1 MVGDTVRIGLLGCG
15 NVGAAVVRMLVEH
28 AEDIERRA
36 GARIEVARVA
46 VRDPDRPRDVPL
58 GREAF
63 TADPWE
69 VVRDPAVDVVVELMG
84 GIEPARSL
92 IEGAFAAGRP
102 VVTAN
107 KELLAA
113 HGGELF
119 EAARAG
125 RAWPCSTR
133 PAWEAGSR

>member
-1 MVGDTVRIGLLGCG
+1 M
-15 NVGAAVVRMLVEH
+15 
-28 AEDIERRA
+28 
-36 GARIEVARVA
+36 
-46 VRDPDRPRDVPL
+46 PL
-58 GREAF
+58 GRDVF

-69 VVRDPAVDVVVELMG
+69 VVRDPTVDVVVELLG
-84 GIEPARSL
+84 GVEPARSL

-113 HGGELF
+113 RGGELF
-119 EAARAG
+119 EAAG
-125 RAWPCSTR
+125 PPAWPCSTR